1 MQARITDE
9 FLSPAPLPLEVRRTE
24 AYKEASSP
32 AAFYEPGSPDG
43 RRPGVVNLNL
53 SDMQLQPTYELEDLL
68 YHEGLPGHH
77 MQISTILM
85 DQRDSEAAQGEPVV
99 AGHCVC

>member
-1 MQARITDE
+1 M
-9 FLSPAPLPLEVRRTE
+9 RRTE

-53 SDMQLQPTYELEDLL
+53 SDMKLQPTYELEDLL

-85 DQRDSEAAQGEPVV
+85 DHGIPKLRKVNQWWQDTRLSK
-99 AGHCVC
+99 AGAVRRAVG